1 MAELELRQ
9 SEHAFECQEQQQKMQ
24 AKLEDARKDVQLL
37 ESQLDRKDKVLSQS
51 LKKLEAANKR
61 VVELENQNSKF
72 DDELRFKG
80 ALVQDLQARLET
92 TLEQLAILQ
101 LEAEHIREASQEDK
115 QRLKARLEELQED
128 LNVKKRPKH
137 LRSVEW

>member
-24 AKLEDARKDVQLL
+24 AKLEDARRDVQLL
-37 ESQLDRKDKVLSQS
+37 ESQLDRKDKELSQS
-51 LKKLEAANKR
+51 HKKLEAANKR
-61 VVELENQNSKF
+61 VVDLENENSKF
-72 DDELRFKG
+72 DDEVRFKD
-80 ALVQDLQARLET
+80 ALVQDLQTRLES

-101 LEAEHIREASQEDK
+101 LEAEHMREASQEDK

-128 LNVKKRPKH
+128 LNVKKRPRQ